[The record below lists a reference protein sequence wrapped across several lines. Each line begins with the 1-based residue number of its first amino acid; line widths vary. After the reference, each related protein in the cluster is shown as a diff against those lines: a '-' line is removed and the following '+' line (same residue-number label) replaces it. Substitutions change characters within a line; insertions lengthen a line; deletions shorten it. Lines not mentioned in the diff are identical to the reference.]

1 MVKDAILECD
11 DRKISL
17 PVLRGTDGSCFVDI
31 TSLYKDHR
39 ILTYDPGFMSTA
51 ACKSEITFIDGDE
64 GILRYR
70 GIDIAE
76 LVEIEGGFSSVVYLL
91 LYGIRPVG
99 SEIERFTRTL
109 SQWCELPNTVTDVIR
124 SFGANSHPMA
134 ILIASF
140 AALSAHYHNNKQQS
154 STDIAILAISKV
166 SSIIANIYR
175 HTENLSLVRGDTSA
189 EYTKN
194 FVRMM
199 FGDMDESRFAV
210 ICEALGII
218 LIMHAD
224 HEQNASTSTVR
235 MVGSTGAELLACLS
249 AGAAALWGPAHGG
262 ANEAV
267 ISMLESIG
275 EIENIP
281 GFISKVKDGKSGT
294 RLMGFGH
301 RVYKNYDPRAK
312 VMRDIC
318 HKVLRVLKCEDKLLS
333 IASAMEEIALKDEYF
348 IERKLYPNVDFYSG
362 ILLRAMGI
370 PIRMATAIFA
380 LGRTV
385 GWVSQWHEMI
395 SEGQGVK
402 ICRPR
407 QLYAGK

>member
-1 MVKDAILECD
+1 MVKDAVLECD
-11 DRKISL
+11 DRKVSL
-17 PVLRGTDGSCFVDI
+17 PVLHGTDGSYFVDV
-31 TSLYKDHR
+31 TSLYRDHR

-70 GIDIAE
+70 GVDITE

-99 SEIERFTRTL
+99 SEIDRFIRTL
-109 SQWCELPNTVTDVIR
+109 SQWCELPNTVMDVIR

-134 ILIASF
+134 MLIASF

-154 STDIAILAISKV
+154 STDIALMAVSKV

-175 HTENLSLVRGDTSA
+175 HTENLGLVRGDTSA

-199 FGDMDESRFAV
+199 FGDIEESRLAV

-235 MVGSTGAELLACLS
+235 MVGSTGAELFACLS

-267 ISMLESIG
+267 INMLESIG
-275 EIENIP
+275 DIENIA

-318 HKVLRVLKCEDKLLS
+318 HKVLRVLKCEDKLLN
-333 IASAMEEIALKDEYF
+333 IAVAMEEIALKDEYF

-370 PIRMATAIFA
+370 PIRMFTTIFA
-380 LGRTV
+380 LGRTA

-395 SEGQGVK
+395 SEGHGVK

-407 QLYAGK
+407 QLYSGK

>member
-1 MVKDAILECD
+1 MVKDAVLECG

-17 PVLRGTDGSCFVDI
+17 PVLHSTDGSCFVDV

-51 ACKSEITFIDGDE
+51 ACRSEITFIDGDK

-70 GIDIAE
+70 GIDITD
-76 LVEIEGGFSSVVYLL
+76 VIKIEGGFSSVVYLL
-91 LYGIRPVG
+91 LYGVCPVG
-99 SEIERFTRTL
+99 DEIDRFMRTL
-109 SQWCELPNTVTDVIR
+109 SRGCELPTAVLDVIR
-124 SFGANSHPMA
+124 SFPTSSHPMA

-140 AALSAHYHNNKQQS
+140 AALAAHCHNSKVYS
-154 STDIAILAISKV
+154 STDIGVAAVAKV
-166 SSIIANIYR
+166 SSIIAAIYR
-175 HTENLSLVRGDTSA
+175 YTENLGFVRGDTSV

-199 FGDMDESRFAV
+199 FGDMEESRFSI
-210 ICEALGII
+210 ICEALEMI

-235 MVGSTGAELLACLS
+235 MVGSTGAELFTCLS
-249 AGAAALWGPAHGG
+249 AGAAALWGHAHGG

-267 ISMLESIG
+267 IRMLESIG
-275 EIENIP
+275 DVENIP
-281 GFISKVKDGKSGT
+281 SFMSQVKDGKSGT

-312 VMRDIC
+312 VMRDLC
-318 HKVLRVLKCEDKLLS
+318 HKVLRALGCEDRLLN
-333 IASAMEEIALKDEYF
+333 IAIAMEEIALQDEYF

-370 PIRMATAIFA
+370 PIRMFTTIFA
-380 LGRTV
+380 LGRTA

-395 SEGQGVK
+395 CESRGLK

-407 QLYAGK
+407 QLYAGR